1 MKMWKQTLEVV
12 MKPFEL
18 PSATPPAGFNW
29 PCEIQHQEMLPSL
42 GNPAAMSCFFKGFRS
57 VALRPTLSR
66 GLPFSSKNY
75 INNLFILGYATCV
88 NDMGHQRKAGDR

>member
-1 MKMWKQTLEVV
+1 MRAEYSNGGVGYENWMEMWKQTLEVV

-42 GNPAAMSCFFKGFRS
+42 GNPAAMSCF
-57 VALRPTLSR
+57 
-66 GLPFSSKNY
+66 
-75 INNLFILGYATCV
+75 
-88 NDMGHQRKAGDR
+88 